1 MVTIADAAA
10 DRGASWNECERREG
24 KPSSMTT
31 MSPIRGGILHQPT
44 SHEGRYSQS
53 LERGLAILKAF
64 TADRHWMGIA
74 EIAEELEMSRPTAH
88 RYASTLVAL
97 DYLEQGPR
105 RKYRL
110 GMRAGDPGRSAV
122 NSTAIRRV
130 PRRYLTELRDK
141 SMCTASVAVLDG
153 GEIVYIERVR
163 SSWRG
168 QSEVASRLGPGSR
181 LPARSTAMGRAL
193 LAHVGP
199 ERQREAI
206 DAAVEDGQ
214 NGQARKAEKEK
225 LEGELRAVGDKGYA
239 IADQVHVKGQT
250 CVAAPLRSRE
260 GETIAAVEVAALKS
274 EFSRSQV
281 LERLVPL
288 VMMSAEQI
296 SEQLGYTPSK

>member
-1 MVTIADAAA
+1 
-10 DRGASWNECERREG
+10 
-24 KPSSMTT
+24 MTT

-64 TADRHWMGIA
+64 TPDRPWMGIA
-74 EIAEELEMSRPTAH
+74 EIAQELEMSRPTAH

-97 DYLEQGPR
+97 NYLEQGPR

-122 NSTAIRRV
+122 SSTAIRRL
-130 PRRYLTELRDK
+130 PHRYLTDLRER

-153 GEIVYIERVR
+153 GDIVYVDRAR

-181 LPARSTAMGRAL
+181 LPASGTAMGRML
-193 LAHVGP
+193 LAHASP
-199 ERQREAI
+199 EEQREAI
-206 DAAVEDGQ
+206 DARAADPASEEAKV
-214 NGQARKAEKEK
+214 AREK
-225 LEGELRAVGDKGYA
+225 LIEELRRIRQKGFA
-239 IADQVHVKGQT
+239 IADQVHVEGQV

-260 GETIAAVEVAALKS
+260 GKVIAAVEVAAVKS
-274 EFSRSQV
+274 AFSRAEV

-288 VMMSAEQI
+288 VVASAEEI
-296 SEQLGYTPSK
+296 SAQLGYVPSE